1 MYRKPIFQKVAPSL
15 PSTPINKEIA
25 SSPSYGSLSS
35 VVQRVQQDPNS
46 VSGDE
51 RQELESAIGSRSTRE
66 ILAGKQTSWVP
77 EFQGI
82 SAQLWGNSGQVAAPI
97 QAKLTIGEAGDK
109 YEQEADRVAKDVVQQ
124 INTPQTNAL
133 PKEDSAQIQPN
144 TLQRQQTDEEELQ
157 LKQLPEMVQRREA
170 IAEGEASRDLES
182 AINSTRGSGQ
192 PLDAS
197 LQQSMGQAMGTDFS
211 GVRVHT
217 DVQADQLNQSIQAKA
232 FTTGKDLFFRQGE
245 YQPGS
250 RGGQEL
256 IAHELTHVVQQNGG
270 AVQRYLDLGSQ
281 NNIIQRKN
289 EAIPQNFG
297 VTGVQEDNNACKIST
312 TKTWQ
317 SSTGDLTDLDDVE
330 MREHVTFDHNPAI
343 DIPSYPIVAPTVP
356 GMVLTGNLLTKVA
369 GSMQSGSGTDTH
381 SGAGYAP
388 SFTYGGIQNL
398 TKGVWQ
404 LIGTQVYEYRDRGA
418 AGAWQPLHD
427 DEFTIDRTMSVN
439 PTTHQYE
446 LSFSKTG
453 PNCTAAVTTPIE
465 MQTTEAM
472 QVLGAARPDQTPL
485 WNALDNEITQNQ
497 EHIYE
502 TVGGSLKLVNGMN
515 LPITYQVTQPAPNQA
530 PNRALFAPYETLT
543 PDEYNPLIANINAG
557 LDTII
562 EKYMGGLAAMP
573 ARVIIII
580 SKATGGVRQQACYIA
595 NGVGGPTL
603 RILFRFGK
611 FAQVDPNDRDT
622 SMAGRESKRGGRGN
636 RNAVN
641 RNERWQKATV
651 IHEMGHMLHAFNDMS
666 KFQAATVD
674 NAAATAAAANI
685 QPEMFKIAN
694 VNQQILNALAAQ
706 NYKGKWN
713 YAQANPAEVVAE
725 VWTALMHGRNV
736 PRGLA
741 AVYLA
746 YGGMRNTTINNQLS
760 RLFPHNTI
768 PAFNQPEDALNYIP

>member
-1 MYRKPIFQKVAPSL
+1 MYRKQISQKASPSL
-15 PSTPINKEIA
+15 QPKPISQDITPSL
-25 SSPSYGSLSS
+25 SYGSLSG

-51 RQELESAIGSRSTRE
+51 RQQLESAIGTRSTQE
-66 ILAGKQTSWVP
+66 ILAGKQNQWVP

-82 SAQLWGNSGQVAAPI
+82 SAQLWGDPAPI
-97 QAKLTIGEAGDK
+97 QAKLTIGEVGDK

-124 INTPQTNAL
+124 INTNSL
-133 PKEDSAQIQPN
+133 PNEDSAQIQRQQAN
-144 TLQRQQTDEEELQ
+144 KEQLQR
-157 LKQLPEMVQRREA
+157 KQLPEMVQCQEVVA
-170 IAEGEASRDLES
+170 SGEASTDLDT
-182 AINSTRGSGQ
+182 AINSARGGGQ
-192 PLDAS
+192 PLDAN

-217 DVQADQLNQSIQAKA
+217 DTQADQLNKSIQAKA
-232 FTTGKDLFFRQGE
+232 FTTGQDVFFRQGE
-245 YQPGS
+245 YQPES
-250 RGGQEL
+250 RGGQGL
-256 IAHELTHVVQQNGG
+256 IAHELTHVVQQNRG
-270 AVQRYLDLGSQ
+270 AVQRYLDLGFE

-289 EAIPQNFG
+289 EATPENFR
-297 VTGVQEDNNACKIST
+297 VTAVQEDNQACKIST

-317 SSTGDLTDLDDVE
+317 SSTGELTDLDDIE
-330 MREHVTFDHNPAI
+330 MRERVTFNHNPAT
-343 DIPSYPIVAPTVP
+343 DIPSYPIVAPTIP
-356 GMVLTGNLLTKVA
+356 GMVLQGNVLTKVA

-398 TKGVWQ
+398 TKGAWHLV
-404 LIGTQVYEYRDRGA
+404 GTQVYEYRDRGA
-418 AGAWQPLHD
+418 KGEWQPLHD
-427 DEFTIDRTMSVN
+427 DDFAIDRTMSVN
-439 PTTHQYE
+439 PATHEYE
-446 LSFSKTG
+446 LSFSKIG
-453 PNCTAAVTTPIE
+453 PNCRATVTTPIA

-472 QVLGAARPDQTPL
+472 QVLGAARPDQTAL
-485 WNALDNEITQNQ
+485 WNALDNEITNNQ
-497 EHIYE
+497 EHVYE
-502 TVGGSLKLVNGMN
+502 TVGGALKLVNGNN
-515 LPITYQVTQPAPNQA
+515 LPVTYQVTQPAPNQT
-530 PNRALFAPYETLT
+530 PNRAAFAPYETLA
-543 PDEYNPLIANINAG
+543 PNEYNPLITNINAA

-562 EKYMGGLAAMP
+562 EGYMDGLANLP
-573 ARVIIII
+573 AKVVIII

-595 NGVGGPTL
+595 NAVGGPTL

-622 SMAGRESKRGGRGN
+622 SMAGRESKRGGRGDRNANN
-636 RNAVN
+636 RNKL
-641 RNERWQKATV
+641 WQQATV

-674 NAAATAAAANI
+674 LAAAGAAAANI

-746 YGGMRNTTINNQLS
+746 YGGMRNAAIDNRLS
-760 RLFPHNTI
+760 RLFPNNTI
-768 PAFNQPEDALNYIP
+768 PVFNQPEDALNYIP